1 MESDTFS
8 PDTYFSENS
17 LNMNHS
23 LQSLKVCD
31 LASRLNYLAI
41 HCQKCLH
48 QVELE
53 DILRR
58 HDALRPHGSLREN
71 LSNLHTN

>member
-1 MESDTFS
+1 MEIDTFS
-8 PDTYFSENS
+8 PDTFFLEDSPD
-17 LNMNHS
+17 MNRS
-23 LQSLKVCD
+23 LQSLKVCN
-31 LASRLNYLAI
+31 LPSRLNHLATRR
-41 HCQKCLH
+41 QKRLH